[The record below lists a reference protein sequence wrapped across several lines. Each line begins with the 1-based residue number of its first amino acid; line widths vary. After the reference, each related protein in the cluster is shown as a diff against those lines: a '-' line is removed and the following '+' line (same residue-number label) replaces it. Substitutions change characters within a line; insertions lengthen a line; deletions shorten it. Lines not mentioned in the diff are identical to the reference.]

1 MHSIVTAFF
10 FLTPRIPNDRDFPG
24 HVTGHLPPDVCP
36 CLGFGQLLR
45 ADIREGNCPDGRCS
59 TLVWSY
65 YVTVFTRVLPATRQD
80 VASSQGHRPW
90 LFAVSRTSDHSNT
103 FRAFCRPLVSLC
115 CHRGSDE
122 LKIVR
127 CPPRTRAA
135 SHARGLYRPI
145 ENVLDVDGMQWAIC
159 TDSSITSCTEGH
171 KQLSNVY
178 RVGQKVR
185 PQNHGHISVKS

>member
-1 MHSIVTAFF
+1 M
-10 FLTPRIPNDRDFPG
+10 
-24 HVTGHLPPDVCP
+24 
-36 CLGFGQLLR
+36 
-45 ADIREGNCPDGRCS
+45 
-59 TLVWSY
+59 
-65 YVTVFTRVLPATRQD
+65 FTRVLPATRQD